1 MERRVKMIRVLLSIS
16 VLLCCSDLLAQGVS
30 RSSGIGVRASYWSVA
45 GNPTRFNIAN
55 GGTSS
60 VYDFSGLGSSLYFF
74 SRVQQSN
81 WFLEFSLGAVARVH
95 GEEKIG
101 GEDHVEVSAVIP
113 FLLGLRYDVLS
124 NRHANSFQ
132 PYLAGGVGPYWSTA
146 FSVQN
151 QQTGEIVNGEADLKM
166 GAYTGGG
173 VNFVPISWI
182 ALNLDLRYHF
192 VDFQRQRE
200 PSGLE
205 FALGISFMW
214 GRKRE
219 VFQIKETRIVVHDIY
234 PAYYQ
239 FYNTYPIAL
248 VTVKN
253 LAGHP
258 IEVNVRSNVKG
269 YSVRSQDSGFIK
281 LGRNETRDIPVTA
294 IFGPNLREVTRRTPA
309 VIDLEVEARAGSTV
323 RKETSAEI
331 LVHNRNAWNGEIDK
345 LGFFV
350 TPDDEKVLQLSR
362 KILREKKSEDS
373 VAVENLKTAAAIFTA
388 LGKMGLEYQR
398 DPNIPFYKDDR
409 VQFAMETINLRHGDC
424 DDLVVLYASLLESAG
439 INTAFVEVKD
449 PQKEIAHLYL
459 LFDSGL
465 AANEGS
471 LISSNEKRFVIR
483 ENTRG
488 QSTVWIPIETT
499 LVARGFEE
507 AWQTGALEYLQDGV
521 VRQGLAENWV
531 KIIDVE

>member
-1 MERRVKMIRVLLSIS
+1 MDRRSKIILFLFTGLLSN
-16 VLLCCSDLLAQGVS
+16 LCAQGMS
-30 RSSGIGVRASYWSVA
+30 RSSGIGLRVSYWNIA
-45 GNPTRFNIAN
+45 GNPTRFNFSDS
-55 GGTSS
+55 GTNS
-60 VYDFSGLGSSLYFF
+60 VYDVPGLGAWLYFF

-81 WFLEFSLGAVARVH
+81 WFLEFSLGAVAKVH
-95 GEEKIG
+95 GEENIG
-101 GEDHVEVSAVIP
+101 MEDNVEVSAVIP

-132 PYLAGGVGPYWSTA
+132 PYITGGVGPYWSTA
-146 FSVQN
+146 VNVRN
-151 QQTGEIVNGEADLKM
+151 QATGETVNGETELQM
-166 GAYTGGG
+166 GGYAGGG

-182 ALNLDLRYHF
+182 ALNFDLRYHF
-192 VDFQRQRE
+192 VDFQRRRE
-200 PSGLE
+200 PSGFE
-205 FALGISFMW
+205 FALGMSFMW

-219 VFQIKETRIVVHDIY
+219 IFQIKETKVVVRDIY

-253 LAGHP
+253 LAGRP

-269 YSVRSQDSGFIK
+269 YSVRSKDSGFIK
-281 LGRNETRDIPVTA
+281 LNRNETKDIPVTA
-294 IFGPNLREVTRRTPA
+294 IFGPNLRDISRRTPA
-309 VIDLEVEARAGSTV
+309 VIDLEVEARAGSTH
-323 RKETSAEI
+323 RKQVSAEI
-331 LVHNRNAWNGEIDK
+331 MVHNRNAWNGEIDK

-362 KILREKKSEDS
+362 KFIREQKAGDS
-373 VAVENLKTAAAIFTA
+373 TAAGNLPAAKTIFEA
-388 LGKMGLEYQR
+388 LGKMGLQYQR

-409 VQFAMETINLRHGDC
+409 VQFAVETVNLRHGDC
-424 DDLVVLYASLLESAG
+424 DDLVVLYASLLEGAG

-449 PQKEIAHLYL
+449 PQKEMAHLYL

-465 AANEGS
+465 TASAGS
-471 LISSNEKRFVIR
+471 LISSNEKRFIVR
-483 ENTRG
+483 ENARG
-488 QSTVWIPIETT
+488 QSIIWIPIETT

-507 AWQTGALEYLQDGV
+507 AWKAGALEYLQDGV

-531 KIIDVE
+531 KVIDVE

>member
-1 MERRVKMIRVLLSIS
+1 MNRRSKIILLLFASLFS
-16 VLLCCSDLLAQGVS
+16 NLFAQGVS
-30 RSSGIGVRASYWSVA
+30 RSSGIGLRASYWSIA
-45 GNPTRFNIAN
+45 GTPTRFSISD

-60 VYDFSGLGSSLYFF
+60 VYDFSGVGSSLYFF

-81 WFLEFSLGAVARVH
+81 WFIEFSLGAVARVH
-95 GEEKIG
+95 GEERVG
-101 GEDHVEVSAVIP
+101 TEDNVEVSAVIP

-132 PYLAGGVGPYWSTA
+132 PYISSGIGPYWSTA
-146 FSVQN
+146 VNVRN
-151 QQTGEIVNGEADLKM
+151 QVTGEMVNGEADLQA
-166 GAYTGGG
+166 GGYAGGG

-192 VDFQRQRE
+192 VDFQRKRE
-200 PSGLE
+200 PSGFE
-205 FALGISFMW
+205 FALGMSFMW

-219 VFQIKETRIVVHDIY
+219 IFQIKETKVVVRDIY

-253 LAGHP
+253 LAGRP
-258 IEVNVRSNVKG
+258 IEVNVRSYVKG
-269 YSVRSQDSGFIK
+269 YSVRSKDSGFIK
-281 LGRNETRDIPVTA
+281 LARNETRDIPVTA
-294 IFGPNLREVTRRTPA
+294 IFGPNLRDISRRTPA
-309 VIDLEVEARAGSTV
+309 VIDLEVEARAGSTH
-323 RKETSAEI
+323 RKEVSAEI
-331 LVHNRNAWNGEIDK
+331 MVHNRNAWNGEIDK

-362 KILREKKSEDS
+362 KFLREQKAGDS
-373 VAVENLKTAAAIFTA
+373 TAAGNLPAAKTIFEA
-388 LGKMGLEYQR
+388 LGKMGMQYQR

-439 INTAFVEVKD
+439 INTAFVEVTD
-449 PQKEIAHLYL
+449 PQKDMAHLYL

-465 AANEGS
+465 TASEGS
-471 LISSNEKRFVIR
+471 LISSNEKRFIVR

-488 QSTVWIPIETT
+488 KSMIWIPLETT

-507 AWQTGALEYLQDGV
+507 AWKAGALEYLQDGV
-521 VRQGLAENWV
+521 VRQGIAENWV
-531 KIIDVE
+531 KVIEVE

>member
-1 MERRVKMIRVLLSIS
+1 MTRPSTTILLLATALLSNAF
-16 VLLCCSDLLAQGVS
+16 AQGVS
-30 RSSGIGVRASYWSVA
+30 RSSGIGVRASYWSIA
-45 GNPTRFNIAN
+45 GSPTRFNISN

-74 SRVQQSN
+74 SRVQQSS
-81 WFLEFSLGAVARVH
+81 WFFEFSLGAVARVH
-95 GEEKIG
+95 GEESIG
-101 GEDHVEVSAVIP
+101 MEDQVEVSAVIP

-124 NRHANSFQ
+124 NRHGNTFQ

-146 FSVQN
+146 FNVRN
-151 QQTGEIVNGEADLKM
+151 QVTGETVSGEAELQA
-166 GAYTGGG
+166 GGYAGGG
-173 VNFVPISWI
+173 VNFVPLSWM

-192 VDFQRQRE
+192 VDFQRKRE

-205 FALGISFMW
+205 FALGMSFMW
-214 GRKRE
+214 GKKRE
-219 VFQIKETRIVVHDIY
+219 IFQIKETKVVVRDIY

-253 LAGHP
+253 LAGRP
-258 IEVNVRSNVKG
+258 IEVNVRSFVRG
-269 YSVRSQDSGFIK
+269 YSVRSKDSGFIK
-281 LGRNETRDIPVTA
+281 LNRNETKDLPVTA
-294 IFGPNLREVTRRTPA
+294 IFGNNLREASRRAAA
-309 VIDLEVEARAGSTV
+309 VLDLEVEARAGSTV
-323 RKETSAEI
+323 RKATSAEI
-331 LVHNRNAWNGEIDK
+331 MVHNRNSWNGEIDK

-373 VAVENLKTAAAIFTA
+373 TTAGNLAAARIIFEA

-398 DPNIPFYKDDR
+398 DPNIPFYQDDR
-409 VQFAMETINLRHGDC
+409 VQFATETLDLRHGDC

-459 LFDSGL
+459 LFDSGVT
-465 AANEGS
+465 ASAGH
-471 LISSNEKRFVIR
+471 LISSNEKRFIAR
-483 ENTRG
+483 ENARG
-488 QSTVWIPIETT
+488 ESMIWIPLETT

-507 AWQTGALEYLQDGV
+507 AWKTGALQYLQDGV
-521 VRQGLAENWV
+521 VRQGLVENWV
-531 KIIDVE
+531 KVIDVE

>member
-1 MERRVKMIRVLLSIS
+1 MKRRLKITLLLFTALLSN
-16 VLLCCSDLLAQGVS
+16 LFAQGVS
-30 RSSGIGVRASYWSVA
+30 RSSGIGLRASYSSIA
-45 GNPTRFNIAN
+45 GSPTRFNISD

-81 WFLEFSLGAVARVH
+81 WFFEFSLGAVARVH

-101 GEDHVEVSAVIP
+101 MEDHVKVSAVIP

-124 NRHANSFQ
+124 NRHANTFQ
-132 PYLAGGVGPYWSTA
+132 PYIAGGVGPYWSTA
-146 FSVQN
+146 FNVRN
-151 QQTGEIVNGEADLKM
+151 QVTGETVSGEAELRA
-166 GAYTGGG
+166 GGYAGGG
-173 VNFVPISWI
+173 VNFVPLSWI

-200 PSGLE
+200 PSGFE
-205 FALGISFMW
+205 FALGLSFMW
-214 GRKRE
+214 GKKRE
-219 VFQIKETRIVVHDIY
+219 IFQIKETKVVVRDIY

-253 LAGHP
+253 LAGRP
-258 IEVNVRSNVKG
+258 IEVNVRSHVKG
-269 YSVRSQDSGFIK
+269 YSVRPKDSGFIK
-281 LGRNETRDIPVTA
+281 LNRNETRDIPVTA
-294 IFGPNLREVTRRTPA
+294 IFGPKLREASRRTPA
-309 VIDLEVEARAGSTV
+309 VIDLEVEARAGSTH
-323 RKETSAEI
+323 RKEVSAEI
-331 LVHNRNAWNGEIDK
+331 MVHNRNAWNGEIDK

-350 TPDDEKVLQLSR
+350 TPDDEKVLQLRR
-362 KILREKKSEDS
+362 KFLREKKPEDS
-373 VAVENLKTAAAIFTA
+373 TAAGNLAAAETIFAA
-388 LGKMGLEYQR
+388 LGKMGLQYQR
-398 DPNIPFYKDDR
+398 DPNIPFYRDDR
-409 VQFAMETINLRHGDC
+409 VQFATETIALRHGDC
-424 DDLVVLYASLLESAG
+424 DDLVVLYASLLESTG

-449 PQKEIAHLYL
+449 PQKESAHLYL

-465 AANEGS
+465 LASES
-471 LISSNEKRFVIR
+471 SMISSNEKRFIIR

-488 QSTVWIPIETT
+488 QSVIWIPVETT

-507 AWQTGALEYLQDGV
+507 AWKTGALEYLQDGV

-531 KIIDVE
+531 KIIDIE